1 MTQEQDKRRVLSSQ
15 DAFFNAQFNA
25 NPVEVFPGQC
35 MISKQEDDMLVG
47 TLGAGVAISVHD
59 PFLRIT
65 GMASV
70 LMPSCVIDDFPIF
83 KAQDQ
88 SQIKSAMEPFD
99 QCFHALEPKYT
110 GKSRI
115 QIRLSGCAGLSDDER
130 DCGTKTLVI
139 VKEYLARKGIRVMG
153 QDIGGEHIRRIHV
166 MPTSGHI
173 VKRLLR
179 RDSDVVYLKNLEAE
193 YQNKFQ
199 SFLKSTAL

>member
-1 MTQEQDKRRVLSSQ
+1 MTQEQDKRRVLSPQ

-35 MISKQEDDMLVG
+35 MISKQE
-47 TLGAGVAISVHD
+47 
-59 PFLRIT
+59 
-65 GMASV
+65 
-70 LMPSCVIDDFPIF
+70 DDFPIF